1 MEAFM
6 SARIVKAKY
15 KNGMLEL
22 LEKLELPEGT
32 EVTIF
37 ILSEGDM
44 DVVELEDYLDVRNPS
59 IKEQI
64 REGYEEYKAGK
75 TRTSNEF
82 FAELRS
88 ELKENL
94 NFPK

>member
-6 SARIVKAKY
+6 SARTVKAKY

-22 LEKLELPEGT
+22 LEKVELPEGA

-37 ILSEGDM
+37 ILSEVDTA
-44 DVVELEDYLDVRNPS
+44 ELEDYLDMRNPS
-59 IKEQI
+59 IKKQI
-64 REGYEEYKAGK
+64 RDGYEEYKDGK

-88 ELKENL
+88 ELKENFNL
-94 NFPK
+94 QK

>member
-1 MEAFM
+1 MFAQT
-6 SARIVKAKY
+6 IKAKY

-22 LEKLELPEGT
+22 LEEVELPEET

-37 ILSEGDM
+37 ILSEGGM
-44 DVVELEDYLDVRNPS
+44 DAAELEDYLDVRNPS

-64 REGYEEYKAGK
+64 RKGYEEYKDGK
-75 TRTSNEF
+75 TRTSDEF

-88 ELKENL
+88 ELKENQL
-94 NFPK
+94 LKVGL

>member
-1 MEAFM
+1 ML
-6 SARIVKAKY
+6 ARTVKAKY
-15 KNGMLEL
+15 KNGMLDL
-22 LEKLELPEGT
+22 LEKVELPEGA

-44 DVVELEDYLDVRNPS
+44 DAVELEDYLDVRNPS

-88 ELKENL
+88 ELKEKLNL
-94 NFPK
+94 QK